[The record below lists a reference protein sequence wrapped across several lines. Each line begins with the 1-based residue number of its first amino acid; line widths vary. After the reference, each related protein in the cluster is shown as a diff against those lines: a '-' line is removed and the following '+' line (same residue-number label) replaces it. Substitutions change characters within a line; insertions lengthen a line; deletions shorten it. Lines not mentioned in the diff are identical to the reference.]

1 MILCLRVGSQCNMPD
16 NDLCETPQPTQQSV
30 LNRPGKDKFI
40 LVLNLPQVLRKQSLA
55 DDLINIDPLQIS
67 IFGTIVPDVAVP
79 SNEVRFGG
87 QSYNVSS
94 YTRPNYQPLTVNFV
108 VEALEDTAFGSTAR
122 TNTGGLQN
130 NSASITLY
138 ASYASSESYAT
149 LSALVGTKCFIRVKP
164 TSAALSATNPGF
176 ELSSTFLS
184 ALPVINSSL
193 GELAVYEIELMGGT
207 YTADITP

>member
-1 MILCLRVGSQCNMPD
+1 MATSTYLANSVVEIGSS
-16 NDLCETPQPTQQSV
+16 SV
-30 LNRPGKDKFI
+30 SVTDI
-40 LVLNLPQVLRKQSLA
+40 TDQV
-55 DDLINIDPLQIS
+55 
-67 IFGTIVPDVAVP
+67 TAV
-79 SNEVRFGG
+79 
-87 QSYNVSS
+87 
-94 YTRPNYQPLTVNFV
+94 TVNFV

-138 ASYASSESYAT
+138 ASYASSESYAV
-149 LSALVGTKCFIRVKP
+149 LSALVGTKCFLRVKP

-184 ALPVINSSL
+184 ALPVINSNL
-193 GELAVYEIELMGGT
+193 GELAVYEIELMGGS

>member
-1 MILCLRVGSQCNMPD
+1 MATSTYLSN
-16 NDLCETPQPTQQSV
+16 SV
-30 LNRPGKDKFI
+30 VEIGASSASTTDI
-40 LVLNLPQVLRKQSLA
+40 TDQV
-55 DDLINIDPLQIS
+55 
-67 IFGTIVPDVAVP
+67 TAV
-79 SNEVRFGG
+79 
-87 QSYNVSS
+87 
-94 YTRPNYQPLTVNFV
+94 TVNYV

-138 ASYASSESYAT
+138 ASYAASESYAV
-149 LSALVGTKCFIRVKP
+149 LSALVGTKCFLRVKP

-184 ALPVINSSL
+184 ALPVINSNL
-193 GELAVYEIELMGGT
+193 GELAVYEIELMGGS

>member
-1 MILCLRVGSQCNMPD
+1 MATSTYLAN
-16 NDLCETPQPTQQSV
+16 SV
-30 LNRPGKDKFI
+30 VEIGATSASTTDI
-40 LVLNLPQVLRKQSLA
+40 TDQV
-55 DDLINIDPLQIS
+55 
-67 IFGTIVPDVAVP
+67 TAV
-79 SNEVRFGG
+79 
-87 QSYNVSS
+87 
-94 YTRPNYQPLTVNFV
+94 TVNFV